1 MPLSMVNMGVTR
13 THYSREPSKVKLCKN
28 ETRKLKRQ
36 WRNFL
41 SFLICPPSRFSAL
54 CPLPQSSKWNEFS
67 VLLCGQNKTMHCKFF
82 IFHSCPGDKIL
93 EIESPGQSTQQS
105 VMSSTLYSRNTIRFP
120 WLGPSCYHQS
130 PAAGMTGVLS
140 SISFTRPLFVCV
152 TDWTSFEYDAMNDL
166 SLDSWIYRPNSLI
179 YYFPLCISTLCV
191 SGSNILVT
199 QGWLM
204 HWKGDRCEWSSLF
217 DIPLPFFSLSCQF
230 FILFFI
236 RVGDE

>member
-1 MPLSMVNMGVTR
+1 MEKFFVLPHFVILPL
-13 THYSREPSKVKLCKN
+13 
-28 ETRKLKRQ
+28 Q
-36 WRNFL
+36 
-41 SFLICPPSRFSAL
+41 FSAL
-54 CPLPQSSKWNEFS
+54 CPPLQSSKWNEFS
-67 VLLCGQNKTMHCKFF
+67 VLLCGQNKTMQCKFF
-82 IFHSCPGDKIL
+82 IVHSCPGDKIL

-140 SISFTRPLFVCV
+140 SFSFTRPLVLHSLCVC
-152 TDWTSFEYDAMNDL
+152 DRLNFFRIWRNEWFIFGQLNLWAKFIDL
-166 SLDSWIYRPNSLI
+166 L
-179 YYFPLCISTLCV
+179 FPSISTLCV

-230 FILFFI
+230 FVLFFI